1 MTTRV
6 DIPTVD
12 IPTVDIPTVDIPTV
26 DIPTVDIPTLD
37 LAAARGPDGAFRP
50 AFLDQLRTA
59 AHDVGFFQLTSYGAA
74 PGQAEELF
82 DTVNR
87 FFALPEAD
95 RLALDNRRSP
105 HFRGYTRLGHEITA
119 GRPDAREQL
128 DFAAERPAV
137 PDGPGVESF
146 WTLQGPN
153 LWPESFPELRSTVL
167 AWCDL
172 LAGVGVELQHA
183 LAVCMDLPEDY
194 FDGYF
199 AEAPAWF
206 GKLVHYVGGV
216 VAEAGDQG
224 VGPHKD
230 YGFVTLLLQDTSG
243 GLQARPNGTSEW
255 LDIPP
260 TPGALVV
267 NLGEM
272 LEIATHGFLTA
283 TVHRVLSP
291 AAGTHRISIPFFWSP
306 RLDAVVDPVP
316 MTARIAGQAGGVTA
330 DPNNAL
336 LPRFGDNALKG
347 WLRAHPDVARAHHPD
362 LVGA

>member
-1 MTTRV
+1 MSPRV
-6 DIPTVD
+6 A
-12 IPTVDIPTVDIPTV
+12 
-26 DIPTVDIPTLD
+26 IPTLD
-37 LAAARGPDGAFRP
+37 LAAARDGDGTFTGE
-50 AFLDQLRTA
+50 FLDGLRIA

-74 PGQAEELF
+74 PGQDEELF
-82 DTVNR
+82 DAVTR

-137 PDGPGVESF
+137 PRGPGVEPF

-153 LWPESFPELRSTVL
+153 LWPDTLPGLRSTVL

-172 LAGVGVELQHA
+172 LAGVGAELQHA
-183 LAVCMDLPEDY
+183 LAACMDLPEDH
-194 FDGYF
+194 FDRYF
-199 AEAPAWF
+199 ADSPAWF
-206 GKLVHYVGGV
+206 AKLVHYVGGAV
-216 VAEAGDQG
+216 PEAGGQG

-230 YGFVTLLLQDTSG
+230 YGFLTLLLQDTSG
-243 GLQARPNGTSEW
+243 GLQARPSGSADW

-272 LEIATHGFLTA
+272 LEIATHGYLTA
-283 TVHRVLSP
+283 TVHRVLAP
-291 AAGTHRISIPFFWSP
+291 APGADRISIPFFWSP
-306 RLDAVVDPVP
+306 RLDAVIDPVP
-316 MTARIAGQAGGVTA
+316 MTPRIAA
-330 DPNNAL
+330 DAVPTDDPDNAL

-347 WLRAHPDVARAHHPD
+347 WLRAHPEVARAHHPD
-362 LVGA
+362 LVGV